1 MNKEK
6 GSFIGLIPIIVFLV
20 IYFAIG
26 IGTGAFDQS
35 LPLMMGIFIASVISV
50 VISSPTGEKKTFG
63 EKIIMFCKGG
73 GDDTLILMVIIY
85 MLAGAFYSI
94 SIATGARE
102 AMGQLGV
109 ALLPPRLILPAIF
122 LVSMAFSFSMGTSM
136 GTVNTVMA
144 FATAFAPL
152 ISFGSETTKL
162 ALICGIVVGGAMF
175 GDNLSFISDT
185 TIAATSTQGV
195 SMRSKF
201 EQNALMCLPAVII
214 TFIALAFVPI
224 TVPEATG
231 LAGINWIV
239 LIPFV
244 LIIVLSLMG
253 VHVLAAMTISITVAA
268 VIGVAIG
275 KFPLFHVGDQ
285 AGVFEVIHEGMMW
298 MQDMAVIAIF
308 IGGICAMM
316 NYLGGIQWLISTLSS
331 SVKSSKGCEL
341 ALAFLAFLV
350 DVATTN
356 NTVSI
361 IAIGPIAKQLGDK
374 FGVAR
379 ERIASILDIFSSVG
393 NGISP
398 HAGQLLTAGKLA
410 GISPASII
418 IWCWYPILMG
428 ISSLIFIV
436 LGIAAPTKKAKA

>member
-1 MNKEK
+1 MNEKK
-6 GSFIGLIPIIVFLV
+6 GSFLGLLPVLIFLIV
-20 IYFAIG
+20 YFAVG

-35 LPLMMGIFIASVISV
+35 LPLMMGIFLASVIALAL
-50 VISSPTGEKKTFG
+50 PNPNGENKTLA
-63 EKIIMFCKGG
+63 EKIVMFCKGG
-73 GDDTLILMVIIY
+73 GDDTLILMVLIY

-136 GTVNTVMA
+136 GTVNTVMT

-152 ISFGSETTKL
+152 ITIGNETTKL
-162 ALICGIVVGGAMF
+162 AIICGIVVGGAMF

-185 TIAATSTQGV
+185 TIAATSTQEV
-195 SMRSKF
+195 PMRAKF
-201 EQNALMCLPAVII
+201 QQNILMCAPAVVV
-214 TFIALAFVPI
+214 TFIALAFIPI
-224 TVPEATG
+224 NVPEAQT

-239 LIPFV
+239 LLPFL
-244 LIIVLSLMG
+244 LIIVLSLVGM
-253 VHVLAAMTISITVAA
+253 HVLPAMTLSIAVAA
-268 VIGVAIG
+268 IIGVAIG
-275 KFPLFHVGDQ
+275 KFPLLHTGDTP
-285 AGVFEVIHEGMMW
+285 GVFEVIHEGMMW

-316 NYLGGIQWLISTLSS
+316 DYLGGIQWLIDTMSKG
-331 SVKSSKGCEL
+331 VKTSKGCEL
-341 ALAFLAFLV
+341 VLALLAFVV

-361 IAIGPIAKQLGDK
+361 IAIGPVAKDLSDK

-379 ERIASILDIFSSVG
+379 ERTASILDIFSSVG

-398 HAGQLLTAGKLA
+398 HAGQLLAAGSLA
-410 GISPASII
+410 GISPAAIVM
-418 IWCWYPILMG
+418 WCWYPILMG
-428 ISSLIFIV
+428 VSSLIFIL
-436 LGIAAPTKKAKA
+436 LGIGVPAKKKA

>member
-1 MNKEK
+1 MGKGK
-6 GSFIGLIPIIVFLV
+6 GSFLGLVPVLAFLV
-20 IYFAIG
+20 VYFAVG

-35 LPLMMGIFIASVISV
+35 LPLMIGIFFASILSLVL
-50 VISSPTGEKKTFG
+50 PNPNGEKKTLA
-63 EKIIMFCKGG
+63 EKITMFCKGG
-73 GDDTLILMVIIY
+73 GDDTLILMVLIY

-136 GTVNTVMA
+136 GTVNTVMT
-144 FATAFAPL
+144 FATAFASTLNVPM
-152 ISFGSETTKL
+152 

-185 TIAATSTQGV
+185 TIAATSTQEV
-195 SMRSKF
+195 SMKSKF
-201 EQNALMCLPAVII
+201 QQNILMCAPAVII

-224 TVPEATG
+224 TVPEATT

-239 LIPFV
+239 LLPFL
-244 LIIVLSLMG
+244 LIIILSLAG
-253 VHVLAAMTISITVAA
+253 VHVLPAMTISIAVAG

-275 KFPLFHVGDQ
+275 KFPLLHTGDA

-316 NYLGGIQWLISTLSS
+316 NYLGGIQWLINTLSKN
-331 SVKSSKGCEL
+331 VNSSK
-341 ALAFLAFLV
+341 
-350 DVATTN
+350 
-356 NTVSI
+356 
-361 IAIGPIAKQLGDK
+361 
-374 FGVAR
+374 
-379 ERIASILDIFSSVG
+379 
-393 NGISP
+393 
-398 HAGQLLTAGKLA
+398 
-410 GISPASII
+410 
-418 IWCWYPILMG
+418 
-428 ISSLIFIV
+428 
-436 LGIAAPTKKAKA
+436 

>member
-1 MNKEK
+1 MKEK
-6 GSFIGLIPIIVFLV
+6 GSFLGLVPILVFLIV
-20 IYFAIG
+20 YFAVG

-35 LPLMMGIFIASVISV
+35 LPLMMGIFIASVLSLV
-50 VISSPTGEKKTFG
+50 LDNHTGSEKKTLA
-63 EKIIMFCKGG
+63 EKIVMFCKGG
-73 GDDTLILMVIIY
+73 GDDTLILMVLIY

-136 GTVNTVMA
+136 GTVNTVMT

-152 ISFGSETTKL
+152 ISFGTEQTKL
-162 ALICGIVVGGAMF
+162 AVICGIVVGGAMF

-185 TIAATSTQGV
+185 TIAATSTQEV
-195 SMRSKF
+195 SMKSKF
-201 EQNALMCLPAVII
+201 QQNILMCLPAVII
-214 TFIALAFVPI
+214 TFIALAFIPI
-224 TVPEATG
+224 TVPEATT

-239 LIPFV
+239 LLPFL
-244 LIIVLSLMG
+244 LIIILSLIGM
-253 VHVLAAMTISITVAA
+253 HVLPAMTISITVAA
-268 VIGVAIG
+268 IIGVAIG
-275 KFPLFHVGDQ
+275 KFPLFHTGDA

-316 NYLGGIQWLISTLSS
+316 HYLGGIQWLINTLSKN
-331 SVKSSKGCEL
+331 VKTSKGCEL
-341 ALAFLAFLV
+341 ALAFLAFIV

-361 IAIGPIAKQLGDK
+361 IAIGPIAKELGDK

-398 HAGQLLTAGKLA
+398 HAGQLLAAGSLA
-410 GISPASII
+410 GISPASIVV
-418 IWCWYPILMG
+418 WCWYPILMG
-428 ISSLIFIV
+428 ISSLIFII
-436 LGIAAPTKKAKA
+436 LGIAVPAKKKD

>member
-1 MNKEK
+1 MGKGK
-6 GSFIGLIPIIVFLV
+6 GSFLGLVPVLAFLV
-20 IYFAIG
+20 VYFAVG

-35 LPLMMGIFIASVISV
+35 LPLMIGIFFASILSLVL
-50 VISSPTGEKKTFG
+50 PNPNGEKKTLA
-63 EKIIMFCKGG
+63 EKITMFCKGG
-73 GDDTLILMVIIY
+73 GDDTLILMVLIY

-136 GTVNTVMA
+136 GTVNTVMT
-144 FATAFAPL
+144 FATAFASTLNVPM
-152 ISFGSETTKL
+152 

-185 TIAATSTQGV
+185 TIAATSTQEV
-195 SMRSKF
+195 SMKSKF
-201 EQNALMCLPAVII
+201 QQNILMCAPAVII

-224 TVPEATG
+224 TVPEATT

-239 LIPFV
+239 LLPFL
-244 LIIVLSLMG
+244 LIIILSLAG
-253 VHVLAAMTISITVAA
+253 VHVLPAMTISIAVAG

-275 KFPLFHVGDQ
+275 KFPLLHTGDA

-316 NYLGGIQWLISTLSS
+316 NYLGGIQWLINTLSKN
-331 SVKSSKGCEL
+331 VKSSKGCEIVL
-341 ALAFLAFLV
+341 AILAFIV

-361 IAIGPIAKQLGDK
+361 IAIGPIAKDLSDE

-379 ERIASILDIFSSVG
+379 ERTASILDIFSSVG

-398 HAGQLLTAGKLA
+398 HAGQLLAAGSLA
-410 GISPASII
+410 GVSPASIVI
-418 IWCWYPILMG
+418 YCWYPILMG
-428 ISSLIFIV
+428 ISSLIFII
-436 LGIAAPTKKAKA
+436 LGIGVPVKKKA